1 MYGQIISKP
10 VEKPSSAVAKSKKV
24 NLLKLAQKQSA
35 KEKGLYSEPMSIDFS
50 PKIIPIAQSTPMR
63 VDQSIQTI
71 TPKFK
76 HFDSLHSDDPTDYED
91 DWFNVPYWSL
101 YRNRISIVVDQTTV
115 NPKIV
120 DTLFNS
126 KPQTVQSNEI
136 FKYTSPIVR
145 RRSTAVWNTPP
156 RYSMLPKYWASLLPN
171 IHNVP
176 DWF

>member
-1 MYGQIISKP
+1 MFGQIISKP
-10 VEKPSSAVAKSKKV
+10 VGKQSSAVAKSKKV

-35 KEKGLYSEPMSIDFS
+35 KEKGLYGEPMSIEFS
-50 PKIIPIAQSTPMR
+50 PKIIPKIIPVAQSTPIQ
-63 VDQSIQTI
+63 VDQSIQTSA
-71 TPKFK
+71 PKSK
-76 HFDSLHSDDPTDYED
+76 HFDSLHSDDPTDHED
-91 DWFNVPYWSL
+91 EQFNLPYWSL
-101 YRNRISIVVDQTTV
+101 YQNRISIVIEQTNI

-156 RYSMLPKYWASLLPN
+156 RYSLLPKY
-171 IHNVP
+171 
-176 DWF
+176 